1 MEQTARALL
10 PGAHIATN
18 PAAWPDTTTAA
29 VPRER
34 LARGDL
40 QAWDSDSSSSGQGS
54 ALRRRYDHHTRF
66 TTKAHH
72 PSPLP
77 SSQQRQP
84 VVARSWW
91 ARVLV
96 DAMLVPFVQGF
107 MLNLGVHWVQY
118 WRSTGGLLGLFRSWR
133 YYRKDRA

>member
-10 PGAHIATN
+10 PGAHIAT
-18 PAAWPDTTTAA
+18 TA

-34 LARGDL
+34 LAHSDL
-40 QAWDSDSSSSGQGS
+40 QAWDSDSSSSGQSG
-54 ALRRRYDHHTRF
+54 ALRRRHDHHS
-66 TTKAHH
+66 
-72 PSPLP
+72 SPFP
-77 SSQQRQP
+77 QQHQP
-84 VVARSWW
+84 VAVRSWW